1 MVQYLLV
8 IMSHNADISPPEVDM
23 AMTNTSHNADIPPPE
38 LDMAMTNT
46 SPAAVNQS
54 DA

>member
-1 MVQYLLV
+1 MA
-8 IMSHNADISPPEVDM
+8 MTNTSHNADISPPEVDM